1 LHRREVLKLL
11 AFGSGVPALGSPLF
25 AACREI
31 HAELGAAPALKILST
46 HQDATV
52 AAMAELI
59 IPQTDTPG
67 AKDVRVDEFVDRI
80 VSDWY
85 SDEDRQRFLAG
96 LADVDARAQR
106 LFARDFAGAPVDQQL
121 TILRI
126 LGEELAE
133 ASAALANAPRGY
145 RGEAPQPQNNFYLMF
160 RELTLTSYFTSEA
173 GFTQQLHEEIIPG
186 RYDGCVP
193 LPAAGPA
200 NSA

>member
-1 LHRREVLKLL
+1 MSACRHSPPAREESKTDRRYDEGSGLEGFLPRREVFKLP

-46 HQDATV
+46 HQEATV
-52 AAMAELI
+52 ASMAELI
-59 IPQTDTPG
+59 IPRTDTPG

-106 LFARDFAGAPVDQQL
+106 LFAQDFAGAPVD
-121 TILRI
+121 
-126 LGEELAE
+126 
-133 ASAALANAPRGY
+133 
-145 RGEAPQPQNNFYLMF
+145 
-160 RELTLTSYFTSEA
+160 
-173 GFTQQLHEEIIPG
+173 
-186 RYDGCVP
+186 
-193 LPAAGPA
+193 
-200 NSA
+200 